1 MNHNYLFIHI
11 PKNAGTSISQTLAGV
26 RNFKFKMK
34 EWGLGGHRHPFFNK
48 EISPHWPI
56 SKYVSSGYNVESL
69 FKFCFVRNP
78 VDRFVSAFYYLRD
91 CEYKKPG
98 ANENTHKYLSEYDGD
113 INTFIEEWHN
123 HPANPIGRPHFEKQT
138 FFIKIDNQI
147 KVDFIGLFD
156 NLEKDFNF
164 ILDKIGYP
172 KVELKKTNRTPKIN
186 RTKLTSK
193 SIRKIEELYAEDVEL
208 YHELLKR

>member
-56 SKYVSSGYNVESL
+56 SKYNVESL

-113 INTFIEEWHN
+113 INTFIEEWHS
-123 HPANPIGRPHFEKQT
+123 HPANPIRRPHFLKQT

>member
-1 MNHNYLFIHI
+1 MNHDYLFIHI
-11 PKNAGTSISQTLAGV
+11 PKNAGTSINETLGGV
-26 RNFKFKMK
+26 RNFKFKTK
-34 EWGLGGHRHPFFNK
+34 EWGLGGHRHPFFNE
-48 EISPHWPI
+48 EIGTHWPI
-56 SKYVSSGYNVESL
+56 SRYVNNGYNIESL

-91 CEYKKPG
+91 YEHKKPG
-98 ANENTHKYLSEYDGD
+98 ANENTYKYLSEYDGD
-113 INTFIEEWHN
+113 INTFIEEWYS
-123 HPANPIGRPHFEKQT
+123 HPVNPIGRPHFKKQT

-164 ILDKIGYP
+164 ILDRIGYP